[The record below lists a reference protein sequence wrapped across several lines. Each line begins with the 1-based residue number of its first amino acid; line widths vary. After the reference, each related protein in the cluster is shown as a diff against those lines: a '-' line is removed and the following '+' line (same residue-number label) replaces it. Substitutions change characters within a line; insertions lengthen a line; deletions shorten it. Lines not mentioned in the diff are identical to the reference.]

1 MSLHTCEPWAGGLAP
16 FPSPSEYPW
25 SGPVYFKNL
34 SMGQCLISIEAINRE
49 VEQ

>member
-1 MSLHTCEPWAGGLAP
+1 MLSHTCEPWAGGLAP

-25 SGPVYFKNL
+25 KVPVHSKNL